1 MKRYALLVF
10 ILVSTLT
17 SCSIDDD
24 NNYVGTEVMPI
35 ESIEIPEYF
44 VHGERYEIMIT
55 YNRPS
60 TCYQF
65 YNFLYDI
72 NGNER
77 TVAVINSVYS
87 NSSCVEEL
95 ELVTVSLNFMV
106 TGTETYLFKFYQGHD
121 VEGEDQYYL
130 AEVPVQSQRSSSES
144 EVLD

>member
-1 MKRYALLVF
+1 MKKIALLAF
-10 ILVSTLT
+10 IFLSAFT
-17 SCSIDDD
+17 SCSLDDD
-24 NNYVGTEVMPI
+24 NTYVGTIVIPI
-35 ESIEIPEYF
+35 ESVEIPEEF
-44 VHGERYEIMIT
+44 VYGETYEIKIT

-87 NSSCVEEL
+87 NSSCIEE
-95 ELVTVSLNFMV
+95 EESITVSLNFIV

-121 VEGEDQYYL
+121 EEGEDQYFL
-130 AEVPVQSQRSSSES
+130 VEVPVLSERPNT
-144 EVLD
+144 EATFLD

>member
-1 MKRYALLVF
+1 MKRNALLVF
-10 ILVSTLT
+10 IILTTLM
-17 SCSIDDD
+17 SCSVDED
-24 NNYVGTEVMPI
+24 NSYVGTEVMPI
-35 ESIEIPEYF
+35 ESIDIPDQF
-44 VHGERYEIMIT
+44 VYGESYEIMIT

-87 NSSCVEEL
+87 DSSCTEE
-95 ELVTVSLNFMV
+95 EESVTVSLNFMV

-121 VEGEDQYYL
+121 DEGEDQYYL
-130 AEVPVQSQRSSSES
+130 AEVPVISERQGPES
-144 EVLD
+144 TVLD

>member
-17 SCSIDDD
+17 SCSIDND

-35 ESIEIPEYF
+35 ESIDIPEYF
-44 VHGERYEIMIT
+44 VHGESYEIMIT

-95 ELVTVSLNFMV
+95 ESVTVSLNFMV

-121 VEGEDQYYL
+121 DEGEDQYYL

>member
-10 ILVSTLT
+10 ILMATLT

-35 ESIEIPEYF
+35 ESIEIPDHF
-44 VHGERYEIMIT
+44 VYGESYEIMIT

-87 NSSCVEEL
+87 NTECIEEP
-95 ELVTVSLNFMV
+95 ESVTVSLNFMV
-106 TGTETYLFKFYQGHD
+106 TGSETYLFKFYQGQD
-121 VEGEDQYYL
+121 DEGEDQYYL
-130 AEVPVQSQRSSSES
+130 AEVPVVSERPND
-144 EVLD
+144 ETPLLN

>member
-10 ILVSTLT
+10 VFVSMLT
-17 SCSIDDD
+17 SCSIEDD

-35 ESIEIPEYF
+35 ESIEIPEHF
-44 VHGERYEIMIT
+44 VHGESYEIMIT

-60 TCYQF
+60 SCYQF

-87 NSSCVEEL
+87 NSSCIEDEES
-95 ELVTVSLNFMV
+95 VTVSLNFMV

-121 VEGEDQYYL
+121 EEGEDQYYL
-130 AEVPVQSQRSSSES
+130 AEVPVLSERPS
-144 EVLD
+144 PGSTVLD